1 MGAKLDR
8 KLKAK
13 EMNYSVVPKNYTI
26 EFAVDGIRIRCGTE
40 VIWHKT
46 ISGLAHTGDGKC
58 LLKQLDRELK
68 AQGLERKLE
77 ALNSSLM
84 TGESVS
90 FTQLSTLQQPSDLSQ
105 KALAG
110 LTPSS
115 VMILRPL
122 SPATAM
128 RQTKQA

>member
-1 MGAKLDR
+1 VA
-8 KLKAK
+8 
-13 EMNYSVVPKNYTI
+13 KNYTI
-26 EFAVDGIRIRCGTE
+26 EFAVDGIRIRYGTE

-46 ISGLAHTGDGKC
+46 ISGLAHISDGKR

-68 AQGLERKLE
+68 AQGLERKVE
-77 ALNSSLM
+77 TLNSSLI

-105 KALAG
+105 EALIS

-115 VMILRPL
+115 VIILRPL
-122 SPATAM
+122 SPAIAI

>member
-1 MGAKLDR
+1 
-8 KLKAK
+8 
-13 EMNYSVVPKNYTI
+13 
-26 EFAVDGIRIRCGTE
+26 
-40 VIWHKT
+40 
-46 ISGLAHTGDGKC
+46 

-68 AQGLERKLE
+68 AQGLERKVE
-77 ALNSSLM
+77 ILNSSLM

-105 KALAG
+105 EALAG